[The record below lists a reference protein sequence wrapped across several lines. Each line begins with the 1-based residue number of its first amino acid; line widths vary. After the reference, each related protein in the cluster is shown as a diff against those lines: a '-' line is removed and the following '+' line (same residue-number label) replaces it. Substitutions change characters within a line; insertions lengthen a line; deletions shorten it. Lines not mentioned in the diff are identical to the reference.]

1 MQHPVSKNVGITLLN
16 YCIIPQSICLMNS
29 SKTLANE
36 CAEKCEVPLYS
47 LSGTSIHD
55 LSWLGT
61 LGQCGLLEQI
71 VSQGSHTQAKPL
83 ITYNNQCQDEITGCV
98 K

>member
-1 MQHPVSKNVGITLLN
+1 MQHPVSTNVDIMLLN
-16 YCIIPQSICLMNS
+16 YCIIPQSICFMNS

-55 LSWLGT
+55 LSWLAA
-61 LGQCGLLEQI
+61 LEQCDLVEQI
-71 VSQGSHTQAKPL
+71 VGQGYHTQA
-83 ITYNNQCQDEITGCV
+83 
-98 K
+98 